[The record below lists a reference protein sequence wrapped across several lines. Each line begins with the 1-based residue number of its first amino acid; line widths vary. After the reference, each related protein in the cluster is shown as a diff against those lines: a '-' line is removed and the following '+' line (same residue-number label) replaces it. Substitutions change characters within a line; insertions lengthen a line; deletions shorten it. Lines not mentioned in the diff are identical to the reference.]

1 MTLQPRDKR
10 ALTLFVPALAIIAF
24 LYWFTNR
31 TPSAPVNTAVRVDTV
46 ERAEK
51 RLATLRTALATVDGK
66 EAMLKQ
72 ASAELADREKGLIPG
87 DTANQAQAQ
96 LLQIFGRIAKQQAPP
111 IEIRQAEFAPP
122 RPYGDTYGE
131 VSVAVTIDCR
141 TDELVNL
148 LAALTQQPEII
159 STEDIRFANAN
170 PKTKSMSTRL
180 TVSGLVPRRL
190 VPEKKGFSSF

>member
-1 MTLQPRDKR
+1 MTIQERDKR
-10 ALTLFVPALAIIAF
+10 ALLILGGALLIGF
-24 LYWFTNR
+24 LYWIATR
-31 TPSAPVNTAVRVDTV
+31 SPSAAPNAAVAVDTV
-46 ERAEK
+46 ERAER

-66 EAMLKQ
+66 EANLKQ

-87 DTANQAQAQ
+87 DTSNQAQAQ
-96 LLQIFGRIAKQQAPP
+96 LLEIFGRIAKQQVPP
-111 IEIRQAEFAPP
+111 IEIRQAEFAQP

-131 VSVAVTIDCR
+131 VSVAVTVDCR

-159 STEDIRFANAN
+159 ATQDIRCANSN
-170 PKTKSMSTRL
+170 PKTKNMSIRL

-190 VPEKKGFSSF
+190 VPEKKGFSF